1 MEYTCDR
8 FYIHHTLDNC
18 PDPNEFVMHAHER
31 LEIYCF
37 ISGNGTFWVEG
48 TPYTMRPY
56 DVMIFNSGEAHRI
69 EVSPDVPYERVTLHI
84 NKEIFDFSCDTK
96 ALTEPFMNRRLGKG
110 NIFRSEEFKDSF
122 YKRCIQR
129 LITPADDL
137 ERQVM
142 SNVLPLLNEIYTVF
156 SSRESS
162 VSLSENI
169 SSKIIDYINSNIT
182 QNITPDSIAEEFFI
196 SRSYLYNIFK
206 EITGSTVW
214 DYITVKRLLLAKELL
229 LSGNRPTS
237 VYSLCGFNDYS
248 SFYRAYKAK
257 FAVSPK
263 ENFVKIQR

>member
-1 MEYTCDR
+1 
-8 FYIHHTLDNC
+8 
-18 PDPNEFVMHAHER
+18 MHAHEQ

-48 TPYTMRPY
+48 TPYSMRPY

-69 EVSPDVPYERVTLHI
+69 EVLPNVPYERVTLHI
-84 NKEIFDFSCDTK
+84 NKDIFDFSDNTK
-96 ALTEPFMNRRLGKG
+96 SLTEPFTKRRLGKG
-110 NIFRSEEFKDSF
+110 NIFRSEEFKDNF

-129 LITPADDL
+129 LIAPTDNL

-156 SSRESS
+156 SKRESNS
-162 VSLSENI
+162 STAENI

-196 SRSYLYNIFK
+196 SRSYLYSIFK
-206 EITGSTVW
+206 ETTGSSVW
-214 DYITVKRLLLAKELL
+214 EYITVKRLLLSKELL
-229 LSGNRPTS
+229 LRGNRPTA
-237 VYSLCGFNDYS
+237 VYMLCGFNDYS

-257 FAVSPK
+257 FGVSPK
-263 ENFVKIQR
+263 DNFVKISR